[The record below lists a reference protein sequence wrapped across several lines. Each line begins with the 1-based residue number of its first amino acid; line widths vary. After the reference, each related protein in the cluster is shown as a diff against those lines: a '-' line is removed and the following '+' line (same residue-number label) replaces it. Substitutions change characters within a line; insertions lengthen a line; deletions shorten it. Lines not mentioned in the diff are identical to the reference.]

1 MAESKYVNLMENKEL
16 TSTRAL
22 MDTISTF
29 HSKNQFIHWSFFV
42 PEIILANSTDCL
54 GWPSSK
60 TRCMKHFNV
69 LCPGSPISKGRFWRQ
84 KYPKTTKIEQASS
97 FKKNRPGNDTLP
109 VCPGNV
115 SAEVLHH

>member
-1 MAESKYVNLMENKEL
+1 
-16 TSTRAL
+16 
-22 MDTISTF
+22 MDEISIF
-29 HSKNQFIHWSFFV
+29 HSINQFIHWSFFA

-54 GWPSSK
+54 GWSSSK

-97 FKKNRPGNDTLP
+97 FKKNRSGNDTLP